1 MMYIIVLLSNTGC
14 KFFQREV
21 IRTISTTMN
30 AVYYVWTQGGKQDNI
45 YRRCVIPMSLN
56 IQSKK
61 SIPHWATGTQNVFG
75 VNTPSGSAFFLAALR
90 RSYFSF
96 VSKYLSQTRWRSNSP
111 NEPHRTRRSCLLKM
125 PLGPIPCSSLSLCHC
140 LAVCFA
146 SSLS

>member
-1 MMYIIVLLSNTGC
+1 MYIIVLLSNTGC

-45 YRRCVIPMSLN
+45 YRRCVISMSLN

-90 RSYFSF
+90 LSYFSF

-111 NEPHRTRRSCLLKM
+111 NEPHRTRRSSLQNI
-125 PLGPIPCSSLSLCHC
+125 PLGPTPSASLRLCH
-140 LAVCFA
+140 LIAVSCAA
-146 SSLS
+146 SPL